1 MGFTAIICEFNP
13 LHNGHAE
20 LLRYA
25 KENFE
30 SPVLCLMSGNF
41 VERGEPAVLP
51 MRERAKCAIE
61 EGADVVLELPV
72 FFSLSYAEGF
82 SLGAVSIL
90 KKLRNVDRIVF
101 GTECGDAKLLSDV
114 ADVMLNESGELK
126 NRMTL
131 YLNEGLL
138 FAAAREKALC
148 DVYGKAYSDVIRTPN
163 NILGIEYIKAI
174 KKLDANIVPIAIK
187 RLSDGRFASSSE
199 IRNSL
204 GDCENVGKCV
214 PNSTL
219 KALEH
224 AIDLQKAKEKL
235 SDLIKYKAATA
246 DVSDLASIAEV
257 TEGLENKIFKE
268 LSKASSFDELC
279 DLVKSKRYT
288 MAKIKRIL
296 LSFLIG
302 IDKSILNE
310 AIENLSFVR
319 AIAAKK
325 ERCELLYSKEFII
338 AKSERDIP
346 KNDPYFAIEKRAD
359 ALYSILSVHP
369 LNTCSDGVFI
379 VK

>member
-25 KENFE
+25 KEKFA

-41 VERGEPAVLP
+41 VERGEPAVIP
-51 MRERAKCAIE
+51 KQERAKCAIE
-61 EGADVVLELPV
+61 EGADVVLELPA
-72 FFSLSYAEGF
+72 FYSLSYAEGF
-82 SLGAVSIL
+82 ALGAISIL
-90 KKLRNVDRIVF
+90 NKLGNVDRIIF
-101 GTECGDAKLLSDV
+101 GSECGDTELLSDV
-114 ADVMLNESGELK
+114 ADVMLNESEELK
-126 NRMTL
+126 KRIAL
-131 YLNEGLL
+131 YLNDGLL
-138 FAAAREKALC
+138 FAVAREKAIEYI
-148 DVYGKAYSDVIRTPN
+148 YGKAFSDIIRTPN

-174 KKLDANIVPIAIK
+174 KKLDSNIVPVAIK
-187 RLSDGRFASSSE
+187 RLSDERFSSSSE
-199 IRNSL
+199 IRSKLFN
-204 GDCENVGKCV
+204 ENVEKFV
-214 PNSTL
+214 PKGTL

-235 SDLIKYKAATA
+235 FDLIKYKAATS
-246 DVSDLASIAEV
+246 DVSELASIAEV

-268 LSKASSFDELC
+268 LSKANSFDELC

-302 IDKSILNE
+302 IDKSVLDE

-325 ERCELLYSKEFII
+325 ERCELLNSKEFII

-346 KNDPYFAIEKRAD
+346 KNDPFFAIEKHAD
-359 ALYSILSVHP
+359 ALYSILSEHP
-369 LNTCSDGVFI
+369 LKVSSDGVLI